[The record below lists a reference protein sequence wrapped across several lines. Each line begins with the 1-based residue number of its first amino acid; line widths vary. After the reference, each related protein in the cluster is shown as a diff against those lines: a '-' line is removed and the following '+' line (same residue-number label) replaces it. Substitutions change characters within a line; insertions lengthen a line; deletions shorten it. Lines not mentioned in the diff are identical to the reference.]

1 MRLVV
6 PSAAAV
12 SEKRDLWMPLLLVGA
27 GLALL
32 ALHVLGGTWWVGTL
46 AAVVALGAALACMPL
61 RMRQGQ
67 GRMVAFGFGVLLI
80 LVPAIPGAFSFPAGV
95 VPWWIAGLAFV
106 APMRSATE
114 GMRRGLLGGAL
125 LFAVLGV
132 VTRFGVLP
140 PALFWPCLAAAFH
153 LGVQVLL
160 SKPVAPEEIPVGQ
173 RVCVFGGTFDPFHA
187 AHRALVEAA
196 LKAND
201 RVLVVVA
208 GMAPHKQTGAGER
221 TSFHHRV
228 AMTRLGVEGLGRVE
242 VLELEGRRQ
251 GPSYTVDTLEALAR
265 KYPAGTQW
273 RLLLGADSFQE
284 FPTWHDWEGILE
296 RATLQVAERPGF
308 DLETPPE
315 FEGRN
320 MPVER
325 LVTPALDI
333 SASGLRRVLAAD
345 GDVGEALAPS
355 IRTYIRDHRL
365 YLPGG
370 AGQGA
375 VELASSPRGE
385 TVTPPAPPGPSRP
398 VRPPLG

>member
-1 MRLVV
+1 VV
-6 PSAAAV
+6 RFGATV
-12 SEKRDLWMPLLLVGA
+12 SEMRDLWMPLLLVGA

-32 ALHVLGGTWWVGTL
+32 ALHVLRGTWWVGAL
-46 AAVVALGAALACMPL
+46 AAGLALGSALACMPL
-61 RMRQGQ
+61 RMKQGQ
-67 GRMVAFGFGVLLI
+67 GRMVAFGFGALLI
-80 LVPAIPGAFSFPAGV
+80 LVSAIPGAFSFPTTMA
-95 VPWWIAGLAFV
+95 PWWIAGLAFL
-106 APMRSATE
+106 APLKSASETL
-114 GMRRGLLGGAL
+114 RRALLGGAL
-125 LFAVLGV
+125 LCAALGLL
-132 VTRFGVLP
+132 TRVGVLP
-140 PALFWPCLAAAFH
+140 AGLLWACLAAAFH

-160 SKPVAPEEIPVGQ
+160 SKPASPEEIPVGQ
-173 RVCVFGGTFDPFHA
+173 RVCAFGGTFDPFHA
-187 AHRALVEAA
+187 AHRAMVEAA

-208 GMAPHKQTGAGER
+208 GTPPHKQAGAAER

-284 FPTWHDWEGILE
+284 FPTWRDWEGILD
-296 RATLQVAERPGF
+296 RATLQVVERPGF

-325 LVTPALDI
+325 LAVVPQDV
-333 SASGLRRVLAAD
+333 SASGLRQVLATD
-345 GDVGEALAPS
+345 GDVGESLAPS

-375 VELASSPRGE
+375 VELASSSRGE
-385 TVTPPAPPGPSRP
+385 TVTPPHPPNAPKPP
-398 VRPPLG
+398 RPPRE